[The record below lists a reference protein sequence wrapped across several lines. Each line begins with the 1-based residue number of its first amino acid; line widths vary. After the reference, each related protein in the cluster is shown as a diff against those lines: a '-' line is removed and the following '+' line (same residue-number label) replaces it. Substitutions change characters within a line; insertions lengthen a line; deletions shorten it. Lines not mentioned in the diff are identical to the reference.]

1 MTGIHISCAVNNVE
15 ALSYLPMASNNVAL
29 VTEGGGQRGIFT
41 AGVLD
46 AFLDAE
52 YNPFSL
58 LVGTSAGSLNI
69 ASFIC
74 GQTKHAYRIIT
85 EATTTHDF
93 FDLPRFLLGKE
104 GLDLDWLLEQTQTRL
119 PLDWQQGHENMRSRT
134 VLACACHAD
143 NHRASFFDLN
153 NDDWQT
159 ALKASCAIPILRRQ
173 PILNQQEYWVDGG
186 VGAPIPAQ
194 EAYDRGYRHIVVIR
208 TVPITANFDHCWMSI
223 ISKALG
229 KTKASNLISLLLEH
243 EDNYRRTQEF
253 LNNPPDDATIYEIHP
268 NKDLHSKLIGSNT
281 DSLDHDY
288 QLGYR
293 SGRYF
298 MATLGRSLSTPNMP
312 VTADEPSDNIPQ
324 DPAFTSHAAQNC
336 EEVRDQKLCA

>member
-1 MTGIHISCAVNNVE
+1 MTGIHISCAVNNVD
-15 ALSYLPMASNNVAL
+15 ALSHLPKYCDKIAL

-46 AFLDAE
+46 AFLDAD

-74 GQTKHAYRIIT
+74 GHTKHAYRVIT

-104 GLDLDWLLEQTQTRL
+104 GLNLDWLLEQTQTRL
-119 PLDWQQGHENMRSRT
+119 PLDWQQGHKNMRWRT

-143 NHRASFFDLN
+143 NHRASFFDLRT
-153 NDDWQT
+153 DDWQA
-159 ALKASCAIPILRRQ
+159 ALKASCAIPVLRRQ
-173 PILNQQEYWVDGG
+173 PILNHQQYWVDGG
-186 VGAPIPAQ
+186 VGAPIPVQ

-208 TVPITANFDHCWMSI
+208 TVPISVNFDHCWMSML
-223 ISKALG
+223 SKALG
-229 KTKASNLISLLLEH
+229 KTKAAELISLFLEH
-243 EDNYRRTQEF
+243 EENYRQTQAF

-268 NKDLHSKLIGSNT
+268 NKELSSKLLGSRL
-281 DSLDHDY
+281 DSLKQDY
-288 QLGYR
+288 QLGYQ

-298 MATLGRSLSTPNMP
+298 MATLGREFSVPGHPPKPHSSDSDKKPAN
-312 VTADEPSDNIPQ
+312 DEVC
-324 DPAFTSHAAQNC
+324 AQ
-336 EEVRDQKLCA
+336 KMYA

>member
-1 MTGIHISCAVNNVE
+1 MTGIHISCAVNNVD
-15 ALSYLPMASNNVAL
+15 ALSYLPAQTDKVAL

-46 AFLDAE
+46 AFLDDDF
-52 YNPFSL
+52 NPFSL

-74 GQTKHAYRIIT
+74 GHTKHAYRVIT

-93 FDLPRFLLGKE
+93 FDLPRFLMGKE

-153 NDDWQT
+153 DDNWQV
-159 ALKASCAIPILRRQ
+159 ALKASCAIPVLRRQ
-173 PILNQQEYWVDGG
+173 PILNQQQYWVDGG

-208 TVPITANFDHCWMSI
+208 TVPITASFDHCWMSI

-229 KTKASNLISLLLEH
+229 KTKASALIKLLLEH
-243 EDNYRRTQEF
+243 EEKYRQTQAF
-253 LNNPPDDATIYEIHP
+253 LNNPPDDAIIYEIHP
-268 NKDLHSKLIGSNT
+268 QKDLCSKLIGST
-281 DSLDHDY
+281 IDSLDLDY
-288 QLGYR
+288 QLGYQ

-298 MATLGRSLSTPNMP
+298 MATLGRK
-312 VTADEPSDNIPQ
+312 
-324 DPAFTSHAAQNC
+324 FTVPGANELENTFSQAA
-336 EEVRDQKLCA
+336 